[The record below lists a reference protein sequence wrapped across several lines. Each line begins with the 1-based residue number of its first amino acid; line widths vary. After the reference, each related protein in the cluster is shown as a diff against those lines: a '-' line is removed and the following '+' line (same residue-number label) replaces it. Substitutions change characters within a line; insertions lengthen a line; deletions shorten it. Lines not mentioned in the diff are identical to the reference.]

1 MLKYGGFKVIRSC
14 YQTLDVISEKVVK
27 YSLVHGHQSDKLK
40 KANDFDN
47 CAHVCEILWKAR
59 KIELEDP
66 RKQNFMLRHESYT
79 HPNVIFEDGVTLLT
93 LTPTHAIFAKCP
105 VDVHAHSTGP
115 FFYINQFNHCKHL
128 ILIPMNHF
136 IALTND
142 VNALPFNPDSVSY
155 VLLSNTGRCGSTLLT
170 QLFEDKVKNAVA
182 VSEPDF
188 VMAMVTNHDDMN
200 PALRQKMI
208 KGCIF
213 ALTAS
218 AIRRFRHENPKSQ
231 HYNVLIKP
239 KAHGIA
245 LTHEIAQAFP
255 KMKHLYLYRNPT
267 EYYKSLK
274 TVYRALLH
282 PVVDILMMKLSIKM
296 EQDDF
301 ILSQFAMGNRSEKNE
316 QLQLMKDTLKT
327 YSSKQKT
334 VLLIGL
340 YVANLLSV
348 KHQAKEFGIDFKVI
362 SFQELKDTPEAVFKD
377 VIDFCGI
384 AINEEANF
392 KALPDSD
399 SQQNSVLSRSNL
411 SNYQTTV
418 TDKEKKLID
427 ALLQSCQ
434 LPSIAEFSNQSR
446 DFQKQ
451 LQLQSHSL
459 VCSQET
465 I

>member
-1 MLKYGGFKVIRSC
+1 MLKYGGFKMIRSF

-40 KANDFDN
+40 KANDFEN
-47 CAHVCEILWKAR
+47 CAHV
-59 KIELEDP
+59 
-66 RKQNFMLRHESYT
+66 HESYT

-105 VDVHAHSTGP
+105 EDIDVHAHSTGP

-128 ILIPMNHF
+128 ILIPLNLF

-142 VNALPFNPDSVSY
+142 VDALPFNPESVSY

-182 VSEPDF
+182 ISEPDF
-188 VMAMVTNHDDMN
+188 VMAMVTNHEN
-200 PALRQKMI
+200 INYAFRQKLI
-208 KGCIF
+208 RGCVF

-218 AIRRFRHENPKSQ
+218 AIRRFKHDNPKNQ

-245 LTHEIAQAFP
+245 LTPELAQAFP
-255 KMKHLYLYRNPT
+255 SMKHLYLYRHPI

-274 TVYRALLH
+274 AVYRALLH
-282 PVVDILMMKLSIKM
+282 PLVDILMMKLSIKM
-296 EQDDF
+296 EQDEF
-301 ILSQFAMGNRSEKNE
+301 ILSQFPFANRSDTNE
-316 QLQLMKDTLKT
+316 HLQLMKGALNA

-340 YVANLLSV
+340 YVANLLSI
-348 KHQAKEFGIDFKVI
+348 KHQAKELGIDFKVI
-362 SFQELKDTPEAVFKD
+362 SFQELKDTPEIVFKD

-384 AINEEANF
+384 AINEDANF

-411 SNYQTTV
+411 SNYQTPV
-418 TDKEKKLID
+418 TDQEKKLID
-427 ALLQSCQ
+427 ALLQICH
-434 LPSIAEFSNQSR
+434 LPSILEFSNHSLE
-446 DFQKQ
+446 FQKQ
-451 LQLQSHSL
+451 LQL
-459 VCSQET
+459 
-465 I
+465 